1 MAVDV
6 KKLIGAINP
15 SVYCDEERD
24 KAGKKLSSIVSD
36 IAKKEGY
43 LKAAAKVKLKESDMI
58 DVKDE
63 QFKKGAFSLLGLKYP
78 MEKHEIS
85 YDATSQSLEQ
95 IYFWILDSVNKDY
108 GESEKLIDNFVS
120 SPGSGHFAEMSRR
133 STILQDEAMKIFGT
147 INTVIRSVLNLIYDL
162 KEFKLRLS
170 EYENLKSKDKR
181 VKNSALLS
189 LKQIWLDSVDI
200 KRQTSSI
207 KGFAQ
212 NFDYVTII
220 DAFMTAGSS
229 EDVEKLD
236 LNDRVK
242 KILQQRLPEFL
253 KWTEESEKELN
264 KRFEIEK
271 IYLKS
276 QVNSLRL
283 YSRWLK
289 PLLRSA
295 RSLEQNMNSNSSLVN
310 FFNTSLFELVLLGK
324 GRYDPKDDV
333 SRDELPKVFLNLKTR
348 KYTPIVLVELSFRS
362 IPDKVDQRGGYMFR
376 GRADISF
383 SSFAL
388 NEDELSVL
396 KQEIE
401 KDDMGDVLKLI
412 MGSTSDSLDQINSDI
427 ENLIGGKDQGKK
439 ENKEESG
446 DVNPFSA
453 LFSGFKKE
461 DKAEKKDLSKGIPGD
476 SEYEK
481 VLRSQ
486 AILGARFSCEKLYSA
501 FKKSYGWPTI

>member
-220 DAFMTAGSS
+220 DAF
-229 EDVEKLD
+229 
-236 LNDRVK
+236 
-242 KILQQRLPEFL
+242 
-253 KWTEESEKELN
+253 
-264 KRFEIEK
+264 
-271 IYLKS
+271 
-276 QVNSLRL
+276 
-283 YSRWLK
+283 
-289 PLLRSA
+289 
-295 RSLEQNMNSNSSLVN
+295 
-310 FFNTSLFELVLLGK
+310 
-324 GRYDPKDDV
+324 
-333 SRDELPKVFLNLKTR
+333 
-348 KYTPIVLVELSFRS
+348 
-362 IPDKVDQRGGYMFR
+362 
-376 GRADISF
+376 
-383 SSFAL
+383 
-388 NEDELSVL
+388 
-396 KQEIE
+396 
-401 KDDMGDVLKLI
+401 
-412 MGSTSDSLDQINSDI
+412 
-427 ENLIGGKDQGKK
+427 
-439 ENKEESG
+439 
-446 DVNPFSA
+446 
-453 LFSGFKKE
+453 
-461 DKAEKKDLSKGIPGD
+461 
-476 SEYEK
+476 
-481 VLRSQ
+481 
-486 AILGARFSCEKLYSA
+486 
-501 FKKSYGWPTI
+501 